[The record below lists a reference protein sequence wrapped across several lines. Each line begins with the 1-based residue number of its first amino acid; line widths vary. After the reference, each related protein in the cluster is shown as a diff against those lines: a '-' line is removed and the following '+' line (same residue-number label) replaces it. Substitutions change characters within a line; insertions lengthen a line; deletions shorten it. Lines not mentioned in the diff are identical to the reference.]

1 MARTARDD
9 EVATRSIPAPAP
21 PSAPRAAAP
30 RSHHPRAVF
39 VGALVGVCAV
49 LAGAPA
55 SAAANDAGSDVV
67 VHVETAN
74 ELRAALT
81 SATPGQTIEL
91 ADGTYVGNFKVTGRA
106 GTASAPVMLRG
117 SAAAVLRTSSGG
129 GNVLHLTDA
138 DHWTVLGV
146 TLQHAQKGIMVDSSD
161 HVTIDGVTVHDLD
174 MEGIHF
180 RSSSSY
186 GVVRGSTIHDTGQ
199 NRRGMG
205 EGVYVGSANDYSDR
219 SDHVQILDNT
229 IGPRVRGENVDVKE
243 GTTGGRIAGNTFVG
257 DGLTGANYDD
267 SWVDVK
273 GNDYVVED
281 NVGTATTKSGFQTH
295 QQSPGWGCGTV
306 FRGNHADLNGAAGSG
321 RYAIE
326 VTVHDPVTCPVTV
339 TDDNTVVGG
348 DGLVNP
354 GVPVVPADGTPTPG
368 PTEEPTPDPTDPAE
382 PQPTDTPDPEPEHPE
397 ECDDPTLTAWSATT
411 VYVGGDRVLHG
422 GSLWQARWWTRGET
436 PSYTEWGVW
445 QHHALC

>member
-1 MARTARDD
+1 MPRTARGDD
-9 EVATRSIPAPAP
+9 AAHSLSAP
-21 PSAPRAAAP
+21 PSAPARP
-30 RSHHPRAVF
+30 RRGLTTLVGMV
-39 VGALVGVCAV
+39 VGACAA

-55 SAAANDAGSDVV
+55 LATSAVVSDAV
-67 VHVETAN
+67 VHVATAN
-74 ELRAALT
+74 ELRAAL
-81 SATPGQTIEL
+81 AAAAPGQTILL

-106 GTASAPVMLRG
+106 GTASAPVVLRG

-138 DHWTVLGV
+138 DHWTVQGITV
-146 TLQHAQKGIMVDSSD
+146 QHGQKGIMVDSSD
-161 HVTIDGVTVHDLD
+161 HVTIDAVTVHDLD
-174 MEGIHF
+174 MEGVHF
-180 RSSSSY
+180 RSSSAY

-199 NRRGMG
+199 NLRGMG

-229 IGPRVRGENVDVKE
+229 IGPLVRGENVDVKE

-281 NVGTATTKSGFQTH
+281 NVGTTTTKSGFQTH

-306 FRGNHADLNGAAGSG
+306 FRGNHADLTGATGSG

-354 GVPVVPADGTPTPG
+354 GVPVVTAGGTP
-368 PTEEPTPDPTDPAE
+368 
-382 PQPTDTPDPEPEHPE
+382 TPDPEPEPEPEPEPGPTGTPTPEPEHPT
-397 ECDDPTLTAWSATT
+397 ECDAGGFTAWSATA

-422 GSLWQARWWTRGET
+422 GSLWQARWWTRGEA
-436 PSYTEWGVW
+436 PSSAAWGPW
-445 QHHALC
+445 QHVALC

>member
-1 MARTARDD
+1 MPRTARGD
-9 EVATRSIPAPAP
+9 AAHSLPALHPAPA
-21 PSAPRAAAP
+21 SAPAP
-30 RSHHPRAVF
+30 ARPRRGLTAL
-39 VGALVGVCAV
+39 VGLVVGVCAV

-55 SAAANDAGSDVV
+55 GATSAVASDAV
-67 VHVETAN
+67 VHVATAN
-74 ELRAALT
+74 ELRAALG
-81 SATPGQTIEL
+81 AAAPGQTIEL

-106 GTASAPVMLRG
+106 GTASDPVVLRG

-138 DHWTVLGV
+138 DHWTVQGITV
-146 TLQHAQKGIMVDSSD
+146 QHAQKGIMVDSSD
-161 HVTIDGVTVHDLD
+161 HVTIDAVTVHDLD

-186 GVVRGSTIHDTGQ
+186 GIVRGSTIHDTGQ
-199 NRRGMG
+199 NLRGMG

-229 IGPRVRGENVDVKE
+229 IGPLVRGENVDVKE

-281 NVGTATTKSGFQTH
+281 NVGTVTTKSGFQTH

-306 FRGNHADLNGAAGSG
+306 FRGNHADLTGATGSG

-354 GVPVVPADGTPTPG
+354 GVPVTATGGGTPTPD
-368 PTEEPTPDPTDPAE
+368 PTEQPTPDPTDE
-382 PQPTDTPDPEPEHPE
+382 PDPDPTDTPTPEPEHPAA
-397 ECDDPTLTAWSATT
+397 CDDPSLAGWSATT
-411 VYVGGDRVLHG
+411 VYVGGDRALQG
-422 GSLWQARWWTRGET
+422 GSLWQARWWTQGET
-436 PSYTEWGVW
+436 PSSAAWGPW
-445 QHHALC
+445 QHVALC

>member
-1 MARTARDD
+1 MPRTARGDD
-9 EVATRSIPAPAP
+9 AAARSFPAP
-21 PSAPRAAAP
+21 PETRRRPTVLVAM
-30 RSHHPRAVF
+30 V
-39 VGALVGVCAV
+39 VGICAMLVGTP
-49 LAGAPA
+49 AGAA
-55 SAAANDAGSDVV
+55 SATASDDV
-67 VHVETAN
+67 VHVATAN
-74 ELRAALT
+74 ELRTALAA
-81 SATPGQTIEL
+81 AAPGQTIEL

-106 GTASAPVMLRG
+106 GTASAPVVLRG
-117 SAAAVLRTSSGG
+117 STAAVLRTSSGG

-138 DHWTVLGV
+138 DHWTVQGITV
-146 TLQHAQKGIMVDSSD
+146 QHAQKGIMVDSSD
-161 HVTIDGVTVHDLD
+161 HVTIDAVTVHDLD

-180 RSSSSY
+180 RSSSAY

-199 NRRGMG
+199 NLRGMG
-205 EGVYVGSANDYSDR
+205 EGIYVGSANDYSDR

-229 IGPRVRGENVDVKE
+229 IGPLVRGENVDVKE

-273 GNDYVVED
+273 GNDYVVER
-281 NVGTATTKSGFQTH
+281 NMGTATTKSGFQTH

-306 FRGNHADLNGAAGSG
+306 FRGNHADLTGATGNG

-354 GVPVVPADGTPTPG
+354 GVPVVTADST
-368 PTEEPTPDPTDPAE
+368 PTPDPDPE
-382 PQPTDTPDPEPEHPE
+382 PDPEPEPEPEPEPTDTPTPEPEHPA
-397 ECDDPTLTAWSATT
+397 ECDDAALTVWSATAI
-411 VYVGGDRVLHG
+411 YVGGDRVLNG
-422 GSLWQARWWTRGET
+422 GSLWEARWWTRGEA
-436 PSYTEWGVW
+436 PSYAAWGPW
-445 QHHALC
+445 QHVALC

>member
-1 MARTARDD
+1 MPPTARGSD
-9 EVATRSIPAPAP
+9 AARSVPAP
-21 PSAPRAAAP
+21 PSTSPRPRRRHLAVLVGMVVVAAA
-30 RSHHPRAVF
+30 
-39 VGALVGVCAV
+39 G
-49 LAGAPA
+49 LAGTSAGAA
-55 SAAANDAGSDVV
+55 SAAASDAV
-67 VHVETAN
+67 VHVATAN
-74 ELRAALT
+74 ELRTALAA
-81 SATPGQTIEL
+81 AAPGQTVEL

-106 GTASAPVMLRG
+106 GTASAPVVLRG

-138 DHWTVLGV
+138 DHWTVQGITV
-146 TLQHAQKGIMVDSSD
+146 QHAQKGIMVDSSD
-161 HVTIDGVTVHDLD
+161 HVTIDAVTVHDLD

-180 RSSSSY
+180 RSSSAY

-199 NRRGMG
+199 NLRGMG

-229 IGPRVRGENVDVKE
+229 IGPLVRGENVDVKE

-273 GNDYVVED
+273 GNDYVVEH
-281 NVGTATTKSGFQTH
+281 NAGTATTKSGFQTH

-306 FRGNHADLNGAAGSG
+306 FRGNHADLTGAAGSG

-354 GVPVVPADGTPTPG
+354 GVPVVTAGGTPTPD
-368 PTEEPTPDPTDPAE
+368 PDPGPEPDPE
-382 PQPTDTPDPEPEHPE
+382 PTDTPTPEPEHPA
-397 ECDDPTLTAWSATT
+397 ECDDAALAAWSATT
-411 VYVGGDRVLHG
+411 VYVGGDRALHG
-422 GSLWQARWWTRGET
+422 GSLWQARWWTRGEA
-436 PSYTEWGVW
+436 PSSAAWGPW
-445 QHHALC
+445 QHVALC

>member
-1 MARTARDD
+1 MPRTARGD
-9 EVATRSIPAPAP
+9 AAAAHSLPALHPAST
-21 PSAPRAAAP
+21 SAPTRP
-30 RSHHPRAVF
+30 GR
-39 VGALVGVCAV
+39 GLTALVGLVVGACAV

-55 SAAANDAGSDVV
+55 GATSAVASDAV
-67 VHVETAN
+67 VHVATAN
-74 ELRAALT
+74 ELRAALG
-81 SATPGQTIEL
+81 AAVPGQTIEL

-106 GTASAPVMLRG
+106 GTASDPVVLRG

-138 DHWTVLGV
+138 DHWTVQGITV
-146 TLQHAQKGIMVDSSD
+146 QHAQKGIMVDSSD
-161 HVTIDGVTVHDLD
+161 HVTIDAVTVHDLD

-186 GVVRGSTIHDTGQ
+186 GIVRGSTIHDTGQ
-199 NRRGMG
+199 NLRGMG

-219 SDHVQILDNT
+219 SDHVQIVDNT
-229 IGPRVRGENVDVKE
+229 IGPLVRGENVDVKE

-281 NVGTATTKSGFQTH
+281 NVGTVTTKSGFQTH

-306 FRGNHADLNGAAGSG
+306 FRGNHADLTGATGSG

-354 GVPVVPADGTPTPG
+354 GVPVTGTGGGTPTPD
-368 PTEEPTPDPTDPAE
+368 PTEQPTPDPTDE
-382 PQPTDTPDPEPEHPE
+382 PDPDPTDTPTPEPEHPA
-397 ECDDPTLTAWSATT
+397 ECDDPSLAGWSATT

-422 GSLWQARWWTRGET
+422 GSLWQARWWTQGET
-436 PSYTEWGVW
+436 PSSAAWGPW
-445 QHHALC
+445 QHVALC

>member
-1 MARTARDD
+1 MPRTARDD
-9 EVATRSIPAPAP
+9 DARSLPAPTSAPARRRRGLMAFVATVVGTG
-21 PSAPRAAAP
+21 AA
-30 RSHHPRAVF
+30 
-39 VGALVGVCAV
+39 

-55 SAAANDAGSDVV
+55 LAASAVASDAV
-67 VHVETAN
+67 VHVATAN
-74 ELRAALT
+74 ELRAAL
-81 SATPGQTIEL
+81 AAAAPGQTIEL
-91 ADGTYVGNFKVTGRA
+91 ADGTYVGNFTVTGRA
-106 GTASAPVMLRG
+106 GTASDPVVLRG

-138 DHWTVLGV
+138 DHWTVQGITV
-146 TLQHAQKGIMVDSSD
+146 QHAQKGIMVDSSD
-161 HVTIDGVTVHDLD
+161 HVTIDAVTVHDLD

-186 GVVRGSTIHDTGQ
+186 GIVRGSTIHDTGQ
-199 NRRGMG
+199 NLRGMG

-229 IGPRVRGENVDVKE
+229 IGPLVRGENVDVKE

-281 NVGTATTKSGFQTH
+281 NVGTATTKSGVQTH

-306 FRGNHADLNGAAGSG
+306 FRGNHADLMGATGSG

-326 VTVHDPVTCPVTV
+326 VTVHDPVACPVTV

-354 GVPVVPADGTPTPG
+354 GVPVVTAGGTPTPD
-368 PTEEPTPDPTDPAE
+368 PDPEPDPDPTDT
-382 PQPTDTPDPEPEHPE
+382 PTPEPEHPAG
-397 ECDDPTLTAWSATT
+397 CDDAALAAWSATT

-422 GSLWQARWWTRGET
+422 GSLWEARWWTRSEA
-436 PSYTEWGVW
+436 PSSAPWGPW
-445 QHHALC
+445 QHVALG

>member
-1 MARTARDD
+1 MPRTARGDA
-9 EVATRSIPAPAP
+9 ATSLPLPDR
-21 PSAPRAAAP
+21 PSRRGSGPLL
-30 RSHHPRAVF
+30 
-39 VGALVGVCAV
+39 VGALVGIAGV
-49 LAGAPA
+49 LACAPA
-55 SAAANDAGSDVV
+55 AIAAAGDAV
-67 VHVETAN
+67 VHVATAN
-74 ELRAALT
+74 ELRTALAA
-81 SATPGQTIEL
+81 AAPGQTIEL

-106 GTASAPVMLRG
+106 GTASAPVVLRG

-138 DHWTVLGV
+138 DHWTVQGITV
-146 TLQHAQKGIMVDSSD
+146 QHGQKGIMVDSSD
-161 HVTIDGVTVHDLD
+161 HVTIDAVTVHDLD

-180 RSSSSY
+180 RSSSAY

-199 NRRGMG
+199 NLRGMG

-229 IGPRVRGENVDVKE
+229 IGPLVRGENVDVKE

-306 FRGNHADLNGAAGSG
+306 FRGNHADLTGATGGG

-326 VTVHDPVTCPVTV
+326 VAVHDPVTCPVTV

-354 GVPVVPADGTPTPG
+354 GVPVATAGGTP
-368 PTEEPTPDPTDPAE
+368 
-382 PQPTDTPDPEPEHPE
+382 TPDPEPEPEPTDTPTPEPEHPA
-397 ECDDPTLTAWSATT
+397 ECDDAALTAWSAAT

-422 GSLWQARWWTRGET
+422 GSLWQARWWTRGEA
-436 PSYTEWGVW
+436 PSSAAWGPW
-445 QHHALC
+445 QHVALC

>member
-1 MARTARDD
+1 MPRTARGDD
-9 EVATRSIPAPAP
+9 AAAHSLPAPHPAPA
-21 PSAPRAAAP
+21 SAPARP
-30 RSHHPRAVF
+30 RR
-39 VGALVGVCAV
+39 GLTALVGLVVGACAV

-55 SAAANDAGSDVV
+55 GATSAVASDAV
-67 VHVETAN
+67 VHVATAN
-74 ELRAALT
+74 ELRAALG
-81 SATPGQTIEL
+81 AAAPGQTIEL

-106 GTASAPVMLRG
+106 GTASDPVVLRG

-129 GNVLHLTDA
+129 GNVLHLIDA
-138 DHWTVLGV
+138 DHWTVRGITV
-146 TLQHAQKGIMVDSSD
+146 QHAQKGIMVDSSD
-161 HVTIDGVTVHDLD
+161 HVTIDAVTVHDLD

-186 GVVRGSTIHDTGQ
+186 GIVRGSTIHDTGQ
-199 NRRGMG
+199 NLRGMG

-229 IGPRVRGENVDVKE
+229 IGPLVRGENVDVKE

-281 NVGTATTKSGFQTH
+281 NVGTVTTKSGFQTH

-306 FRGNHADLNGAAGSG
+306 FRGNHADLTGATGSG

-354 GVPVVPADGTPTPG
+354 GVPVTATGGGTPTPD
-368 PTEEPTPDPTDPAE
+368 PTEQPTPDPTDE
-382 PQPTDTPDPEPEHPE
+382 PDPDPTDTPTPEPEHPA
-397 ECDDPTLTAWSATT
+397 ECDDPSLAGWSTTT

-422 GSLWQARWWTRGET
+422 GSLWQARWWTQGET
-436 PSYTEWGVW
+436 PSSAAWGPW
-445 QHHALC
+445 QHVALC

>member
-1 MARTARDD
+1 MPRTARGDD
-9 EVATRSIPAPAP
+9 AHSFPAPISVP
-21 PSAPRAAAP
+21 TSASTRPR
-30 RSHHPRAVF
+30 R
-39 VGALVGVCAV
+39 GLTALVGTVGACAA

-55 SAAANDAGSDVV
+55 LAASAAASDAV
-67 VHVETAN
+67 VHVATAN
-74 ELRAALT
+74 ELRTALAA
-81 SATPGQTIEL
+81 AAPGQTIEL

-106 GTASAPVMLRG
+106 GTASAPVVLRG

-138 DHWTVLGV
+138 DHWTVQGV
-146 TLQHAQKGIMVDSSD
+146 TVQHAQKGIMVDSSD
-161 HVTIDGVTVHDLD
+161 HVTIDAVTVHDLD

-180 RSSSSY
+180 RSSSAY

-199 NRRGMG
+199 NLRGMG

-229 IGPRVRGENVDVKE
+229 IGPLVRGENVDVKE

-306 FRGNHADLNGAAGSG
+306 FRGNHADLTGATGGG

-354 GVPVVPADGTPTPG
+354 GVPVTAAGGGT
-368 PTEEPTPDPTDPAE
+368 PTPDPTDE
-382 PQPTDTPDPEPEHPE
+382 PDPDPTSTPTPEPEHPE
-397 ECDDPTLTAWSATT
+397 ECVDTSLAAWSATT
-411 VYVGGDRVLHG
+411 VYVGGDRVLLG
-422 GSLWQARWWTRGET
+422 GSLWQARWWTRGEA
-436 PSYTEWGVW
+436 PSSAAWGPW
-445 QHHALC
+445 QHVALC